1 MHVHVYQE
9 TEKRVPTEVLSIIAR
24 KLLFSQRT
32 INKSWFIQTR
42 GYFSAANRDELQIH
56 VMM

>member
-1 MHVHVYQE
+1 MHVHVYQKI
-9 TEKRVPTEVLSIIAR
+9 EKRISIEVLSIIAK

-42 GYFSAANRDELQIH
+42 GYFSAANRNELQIH
-56 VMM
+56 VMT